1 MLKRLALVAAAVGG
15 IVFIRS
21 KVRQQQAEQDLWNQ
35 ATDDVQAESP
45 ATPAPRGSS
54 SRASARPSS
63 SARECWPGRLPRP
76 RPLLRLRPLT
86 RTRRRQRPDNPQRAL
101 VPHTGPWRNW

>member
-35 ATDDVQAESP
+35 ATDDVQAEAP
-45 ATPAPRGSS
+45 ATPAPAPAAPAPAPAPAADQDTPAATS
-54 SRASARPSS
+54 
-63 SARECWPGRLPRP
+63 
-76 RPLLRLRPLT
+76 
-86 RTRRRQRPDNPQRAL
+86 
-101 VPHTGPWRNW
+101 